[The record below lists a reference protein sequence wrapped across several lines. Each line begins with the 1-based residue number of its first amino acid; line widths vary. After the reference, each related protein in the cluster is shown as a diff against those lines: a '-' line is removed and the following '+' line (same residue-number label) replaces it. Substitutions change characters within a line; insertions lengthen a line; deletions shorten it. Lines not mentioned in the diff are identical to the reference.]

1 MENEIGTCFTV
12 SKIIGKGAF
21 STVYKGFHK
30 IINQVVAIKKININQ
45 IMNSHP
51 KESAHILQN
60 IDFEINLLR
69 TLKHPNIIG
78 FHDFIKTTD
87 NWYIILEYC
96 ERGDLSKTYKRLSE
110 KTIKKYM
117 RELANVLQY
126 LRENNIV
133 HRDIKPQNILVT
145 SDNSIKLTDFNFARE
160 LYNDDLATTYCGTP
174 LYMAPEIVSPSGQNQ
189 EGGSKPEGY
198 TAQSDLWSIGILL
211 YEMAYG
217 YNPLGAANNM
227 KHLII
232 LINTTEISFNNII
245 HFSEEGSRMCIDLL
259 EGLLEKNVEKRITWD
274 EFFNHEFLAPIGAEQ
289 ETDEFIVIIYKA
301 LYWAKENWMGPLIS
315 SEKLE
320 NYINLINTNKINNI
334 QDISFHD
341 LAFIINVSSSYYNSL
356 LNCDTQD
363 LEISE
368 LKFYVTYTI
377 QKLEILASTSGSGGQ
392 GSILQDDSCSES
404 EIHNIIPDLKGR
416 GQGSQPIKIISKTQE
431 NSLIKKQDVNDDF
444 IIVDPG
450 SDTIRRSETYPPL
463 RNLST
468 PRRVANSMFR
478 KMNRSYNTIKDVI
491 KYVST
496 SRGSNSY

>member
-1 MENEIGTCFTV
+1 MENEIENPTFTF

-30 IINQVVAIKKININQ
+30 VINQTIAIKKININQ

-51 KESAHILQN
+51 KESAHILEN

-133 HRDIKPQNILVT
+133 HRDIKPQNILV
-145 SDNSIKLTDFNFARE
+145 SNDNSIKLTDFNFARE

-174 LYMAPEIVSPSGQNQ
+174 LYMAPEIISSSQ
-189 EGGSKPEGY
+189 PEGY

-227 KHLII
+227 KHLIT

-245 HFSEEGSRMCIDLL
+245 HFSDEGSRLCIDLL

-274 EFFNHEFLAPIGAEQ
+274 EFFNHKFLVNIKEQ

-315 SEKLE
+315 SEKIE
-320 NYINLINTNKINNI
+320 NYINLINTNKINTI
-334 QDISFHD
+334 KDISFND

-363 LEISE
+363 LELSD

-377 QKLEILASTSGSGGQ
+377 QKLEILASTSGPGGQ
-392 GSILQDDSCSES
+392 GSVLQDDSCSES
-404 EIHNIIPDLKGR
+404 EIPNSGSSGPLPSGPE
-416 GQGSQPIKIISKTQE
+416 SQPVKIISK
-431 NSLIKKQDVNDDF
+431 NSLIRDLKPQVQDDF

-478 KMNRSYNTIKDVI
+478 KMNRSYNTIKEVI
-491 KYVST
+491 KYVS
-496 SRGSNSY
+496 SSKGSNSY